1 MLARVSGDDERMGDG
16 EGFGHF
22 QDLFLFL
29 ATAGVGVP
37 LFKRLRLSPTLGYL
51 LAGLILGPSGLGALT
66 PWAPWLA
73 NLTVNDPKEIAQL
86 AELGVVF
93 LLFTLGLELSLERLR
108 AMAKL
113 VFGLGGLQVILCSG
127 LLAGAVILAGRTFA
141 EGLIAGAALALSST
155 ALVIPAMAERDRT
168 DTPSGRAS
176 VAVLLFQDIAIAP
189 ILVAVSIFGRPG
201 GVGSGLQAALAFAPA
216 VIGIVVLV
224 VGGRLIL
231 RPIMRSVARA
241 HSEELFLAAS
251 LLVVIGAGLVASV
264 AGLSMALG
272 AFVAGLLLAETEY
285 RHEIETKVE
294 PFKGLLLGLFFLSV
308 GVGLDLRF
316 VAQNLGWTLSLLAV
330 LLLVKGLAVFGLGRL
345 FGLKTR
351 ASAETAFLLASGGE
365 FAFVLLGQ
373 AGAAKLIQADLA
385 QTGMAAATLS
395 MALTPLLAAWGA
407 KLNTLTEGGIEDTAP
422 ATAETGGEARVLV
435 VGLGRVGR
443 LVTRML
449 DRHDIP
455 WTAVERDPRGVER
468 ALRSGG
474 KAFIGDASNP
484 ELLRR
489 CGLATASALVVTM
502 ADPDGAETVVGAARE
517 ARPDMVIVARARDA
531 RHAGRLYALG
541 VTDAVPETI
550 EASLQLSEAV
560 LVDIGVP
567 MGLVIASIHEQ
578 RDEIRKALDQPGAL
592 GARRRFRSRLP
603 AAQPLSS

>member
-1 MLARVSGDDERMGDG
+1 MGHG

-37 LFKRLRLSPTLGYL
+37 LFKRLKLSPTLGYL

-66 PWAPWLA
+66 PWAPWLS

-93 LLFTLGLELSLERLR
+93 LLFTLGLERSLERLR

-113 VFGLGGLQVILCSG
+113 VFVLGGLQVILCAG
-127 LLAGAVILAGRTFA
+127 LLAGAVMLAGRGFGEA
-141 EGLIAGAALALSST
+141 LIVGAALALSST
-155 ALVIPAMAERDRT
+155 ALVIPAMAERDRN
-168 DTPSGRAS
+168 DTPSGRA
-176 VAVLLFQDIAIAP
+176 ALGVLLFQDIAIAP

-201 GVGSGLQAALAFAPA
+201 GVGSGLQAGLAFAPA

-241 HSEELFLAAS
+241 HSDELFLAAS
-251 LLVVIGAGLVASV
+251 LLVVIGAGLVAAV

-308 GVGLDLRF
+308 GVGLDLRY
-316 VAQNLGWTLSLLAV
+316 VAQHLEWTLGLLAV
-330 LLLVKGLAVFGLGRL
+330 LLAVKGVAVFGLGRA

-351 ASAETAFLLASGGE
+351 AAAETALLLASGGE

-373 AGAAKLIQADLA
+373 AGAAKLVQADLA

-395 MALTPLLAAWGA
+395 MALTPLLAALGA
-407 KLNTLTEGGIEDTAP
+407 RLNPEVESPLGDTAP
-422 ATAETGGEARVLV
+422 SMAEAGVDARVLV

-449 DRHDIP
+449 DRHDIA

-468 ALRSGG
+468 ALRAGG
-474 KAFIGDASNP
+474 KAFIGDAANP
-484 ELLRR
+484 DMLRR
-489 CGLATASALVVTM
+489 CGLMTAPALVVTM
-502 ADPDGAETVVGAARE
+502 ADPDGAETVVASARD

-592 GARRRFRSRLP
+592 GARRRFRSRLAAAPP
-603 AAQPLSS
+603 ASS

>member
-1 MLARVSGDDERMGDG
+1 MGHG

-37 LFKRLRLSPTLGYL
+37 LFKRLKLSPALGYI
-51 LAGLILGPSGLGALT
+51 LAGVILGPFGLGALAK
-66 PWAPWLA
+66 WAPWLA
-73 NLTVNDPKEIAQL
+73 NLTVNSPQDIAQL

-93 LLFTLGLELSLERLR
+93 LLFTLGLELSFERLR
-108 AMAKL
+108 AMARL
-113 VFGLGGLQVILCSG
+113 VFGLGGLQVILCAG
-127 LLAGAVILAGRTFA
+127 LLAGVTMLAGRSLGEA
-141 EGLIAGAALALSST
+141 LIVGAALALSST
-155 ALVIPAMAERDRT
+155 ALVIPAMEERDRA
-168 DTPSGRAS
+168 DTPSGRA
-176 VAVLLFQDIAIAP
+176 ATGVLLFQDIAIAP
-189 ILVAVSIFGRPG
+189 ILVAVNIFGRPG
-201 GVGSGLQAALAFAPA
+201 GVGSGLEAALAFAPA
-216 VIGIVVLV
+216 VIGIIGLAI
-224 VGGRLIL
+224 GGRLIL

-251 LLVVIGAGLVASV
+251 LLVVIGAGLVAAA

-308 GVGLDLRF
+308 GVGLDLPY
-316 VAQNLGWTLSLLAV
+316 VASHLGPTLGLVTV
-330 LLLVKGLAVFGLGRL
+330 LVAVKGVTVFGLGRG
-345 FGLKTR
+345 FGLKSR
-351 ASAETAFLLASGGE
+351 AAAETALLLAAGGE
-365 FAFVLLGQ
+365 FAFVLIGR
-373 AGAAKLIQADLA
+373 AGAAKLMSADLA
-385 QTGMAAATLS
+385 QTCIAAATLS
-395 MALTPLLAAWGA
+395 MALTPLLASLGA
-407 KLNTLTEGGIEDTAP
+407 RLNRESQTLIDETAP
-422 ATAETGGEARVLV
+422 SIAEAGVEARVLV

-449 DRHDIP
+449 DRHDIA
-455 WTAVERDPRGVER
+455 WTAVERDPRVVER
-468 ALRSGG
+468 ALRAGG
-474 KAFIGDASNP
+474 KAFIGDAANP
-484 ELLRR
+484 DMLRR
-489 CGLATASALVVTM
+489 CGLMSAPALVVTM
-502 ADPDGAETVVGAARE
+502 ADPDGAETVVEAARA
-517 ARPDMVIVARARDA
+517 ARPDMIIVARARDA

-592 GARRRFRSRLP
+592 GGRRRFRSRLP
-603 AAQPLSS
+603 ATPPLSS